1 MASSPTKPTREM
13 VQMLATSRSDS
24 DSYSALVLARAEALA
39 VSDARQTDCLDRA
52 AVDAV
57 IRATVHLYGG
67 VRGCAAA
74 LAQAFGDPPEIAV
87 PRMRWA
93 RQLVATLY

>member
-1 MASSPTKPTREM
+1 
-13 VQMLATSRSDS
+13 MLATSSTADS
-24 DSYSALVLARAEALA
+24 GSANSGSALVLARAEVLA

-57 IRATVHLYGG
+57 IRATLHVYGG

-74 LAQAFGDPPEIAV
+74 LAQAFGDHPEIAV

-93 RQLVATLY
+93 RQLVTALY

>member
-1 MASSPTKPTREM
+1 M
-13 VQMLATSRSDS
+13 VQMSATT
-24 DSYSALVLARAEALA
+24 LVLARAEALA
-39 VSDARQTDCLDRA
+39 VSSARQTDSLDRA

-57 IRATVHLYGG
+57 IRTTMAVYGG

-74 LAQAFGDPPEIAV
+74 LAQAFGDHPEVAA

-93 RQLVATLY
+93 RQTVTALY